1 MMIALRILL
10 MLVIAH
16 PVHVSVTEIEF
27 DEKERELEVVIRI
40 FWDDLER
47 AIRDERKEPDLNLL
61 ERTGS
66 TTTDQLISAYLQPRF
81 RVALNGKQQQV
92 KYLGHEVD
100 GEAIVAYIQILNVK
114 RFSAIEVGNTVLT
127 ELYEDQSNLVHVT
140 VGENVKSLRLMRDNP
155 TGKLIFETK

>member
-1 MMIALRILL
+1 MIALRILL

-27 DEKERELEVVIRI
+27 DEKERELEVVTRI

-100 GEAIVAYIQILNVK
+100 GEAIVAYTQILNVK

>member
-1 MMIALRILL
+1 MIALRILL